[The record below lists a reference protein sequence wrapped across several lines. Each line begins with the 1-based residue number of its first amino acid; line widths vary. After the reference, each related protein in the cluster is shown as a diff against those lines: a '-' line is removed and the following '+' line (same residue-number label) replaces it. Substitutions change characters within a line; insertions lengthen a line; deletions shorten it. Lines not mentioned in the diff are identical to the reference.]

1 MCNRPRLPIDYV
13 IDYLFFEDNRNRHF
27 KKKKIVIV
35 IGKKKFRVDLRIY
48 DVINTRFIF
57 KFSLYN

>member
-27 KKKKIVIV
+27 KKKNNRNRNHNWQEKISSGFTHI
-35 IGKKKFRVDLRIY
+35 RC
-48 DVINTRFIF
+48 N
-57 KFSLYN
+57 